1 MKTKKINGMIS
12 IMISICMIA
21 SFVFCVGVVSA
32 EEVVEVDISKGS
44 VIITDNQ
51 LKAVNSENTA
61 VNMTLEDN
69 AVVCVSGV
77 TNGENANFIYVQNQ
91 NQGLIIQLNNVTI
104 DHTARTAAG
113 IPIAVMDS
121 TCTLELIGSNTLKG
135 YTKCAAIYY
144 NTKSNLTITARDE
157 AQQLIAEGG
166 VDAAAIGHNS
176 YGASS
181 SVYITDKITINAN
194 DYNYAGTITIEQGTI
209 RATAS
214 KSDDIWAGG
223 GAGIGGGYSRKA
235 TKITIN
241 GGIIYATGA
250 GFGAGIGGSDM
261 KNVSQGIEINGG
273 IIYATAGKGSPSAGG
288 PAAIGG
294 GASNDKQTVNSTDV
308 TIKGGV
314 IFATSEQGA
323 GIGANTTFGAETPNQ
338 PGESK
343 VIIEH
348 AFVLAKG
355 YQGMD
360 VLAASVTDDAGT
372 PVYRTKISFPDAEE
386 TSATITIGENEP
398 MVVPLTDKFETATYI
413 PAGAVSIRAKGEK
426 VFYGEQNVVIAENHE
441 NSVTFQQALA
451 VKNITVVPIE
461 TGYNVSFT
469 YTVNCA
475 ENIDVYI
482 IGATYDK
489 QALSK
494 VVFQPVTLISGERE
508 TKISQDI
515 TLTIN
520 GADGGGKM

>member
-176 YGASS
+176 Y
-181 SVYITDKITINAN
+181 
-194 DYNYAGTITIEQGTI
+194 
-209 RATAS
+209 
-214 KSDDIWAGG
+214 
-223 GAGIGGGYSRKA
+223 
-235 TKITIN
+235 
-241 GGIIYATGA
+241 
-250 GFGAGIGGSDM
+250 
-261 KNVSQGIEINGG
+261 
-273 IIYATAGKGSPSAGG
+273 
-288 PAAIGG
+288 
-294 GASNDKQTVNSTDV
+294 
-308 TIKGGV
+308 
-314 IFATSEQGA
+314 
-323 GIGANTTFGAETPNQ
+323 
-338 PGESK
+338 
-343 VIIEH
+343 
-348 AFVLAKG
+348 
-355 YQGMD
+355 
-360 VLAASVTDDAGT
+360 
-372 PVYRTKISFPDAEE
+372 
-386 TSATITIGENEP
+386 
-398 MVVPLTDKFETATYI
+398 
-413 PAGAVSIRAKGEK
+413 
-426 VFYGEQNVVIAENHE
+426 
-441 NSVTFQQALA
+441 
-451 VKNITVVPIE
+451 
-461 TGYNVSFT
+461 
-469 YTVNCA
+469 
-475 ENIDVYI
+475 
-482 IGATYDK
+482 
-489 QALSK
+489 
-494 VVFQPVTLISGERE
+494 
-508 TKISQDI
+508 
-515 TLTIN
+515 
-520 GADGGGKM
+520 